1 MGKQPPGKDGPC
13 GIIEIF
19 QACRLAKRHP
29 GGTPPRFP
37 EFSPVHSL
45 LRLSRLID
53 WINER
58 VGRAVMWLVLVA
70 VVISAGNALVR
81 KLFNTS
87 SNALLEIQWYLFAA
101 IFMLAAGYTF
111 LRNEHVRIDILTSR
125 LSPRGQNVVDI
136 VGILFFLLP
145 MAGLILWLSW
155 PIVMTSLASG
165 EMSQNSGGLIR
176 WPVKMMLPLGLGLLV
191 LQAFSE
197 LVKRI
202 AFLAGHGPDPL
213 QKKSSGAATA
223 DLVAA
228 IKAQREGRVEP

>member
-1 MGKQPPGKDGPC
+1 M
-13 GIIEIF
+13 
-19 QACRLAKRHP
+19 
-29 GGTPPRFP
+29 
-37 EFSPVHSL
+37 SSL

-58 VGRAVMWLVLVA
+58 VGRSVMWLVLIA

-125 LSPRGQNVVDI
+125 LSPRGQNIVDVI
-136 VGILFFLLP
+136 GILFFLLP

-155 PIVMTSLASG
+155 PIVMMSVASG
-165 EMSQNSGGLIR
+165 EMSQNPGGLIR
-176 WPVKMMLPLGLGLLV
+176 WPVKMLLPLGLALLV
-191 LQAFSE
+191 LQALSE
-197 LVKRI
+197 LIKRV
-202 AFLAGHGPDPL
+202 AFLTGHGPNPL
-213 QKKSSGAATA
+213 RRISAGAGTE

-228 IKAQREGRVEP
+228 IKAQSDKGRTGQ

>member
-1 MGKQPPGKDGPC
+1 M
-13 GIIEIF
+13 
-19 QACRLAKRHP
+19 
-29 GGTPPRFP
+29 
-37 EFSPVHSL
+37 SSL

-111 LRNEHVRIDILTSR
+111 LRNEHVRIDLVTNR
-125 LSPRGQNVVDI
+125 LSARGQNIVDVI
-136 VGILFFLLP
+136 GILFFLLP
-145 MAGLILWLSW
+145 MAVLILWLSW

-165 EMSQNSGGLIR
+165 EMSQNPGGLIR
-176 WPVKMMLPLGLGLLV
+176 WPVKILLPIGFALLA
-191 LQAFSE
+191 LQGISE
-197 LVKRI
+197 MIKRI
-202 AFLAGHGPDPL
+202 AFLQGLIADPNAKDAGP
-213 QKKSSGAATA
+213 TA
-223 DLVAA
+223 EEELAAA
-228 IKAQREGRVEP
+228 IAAAKAKEAK

>member
-1 MGKQPPGKDGPC
+1 M
-13 GIIEIF
+13 
-19 QACRLAKRHP
+19 
-29 GGTPPRFP
+29 
-37 EFSPVHSL
+37 HSL

-125 LSPRGQNVVDI
+125 LSARGQNVVDI
-136 VGILFFLLP
+136 LGILLFLLP
-145 MAGLILWLSW
+145 MAVLILWLSW

-176 WPVKMMLPLGLGLLV
+176 WPVKMLLPLGLGLLV
-191 LQAFSE
+191 LQALSE

-202 AFLAGHGPDPL
+202 AFLTGHGPNPL
-213 QKKSSGAATA
+213 RKKPAGAATA
-223 DLVAA
+223 DLVEA
-228 IKAQREGRVEP
+228 IKAQREGRAEP

>member
-1 MGKQPPGKDGPC
+1 M
-13 GIIEIF
+13 
-19 QACRLAKRHP
+19 
-29 GGTPPRFP
+29 
-37 EFSPVHSL
+37 HSL
-45 LRLSRLID
+45 LRLSRVID

-125 LSPRGQNVVDI
+125 LSPRGQNIVDVIGI
-136 VGILFFLLP
+136 VFFLLP

-228 IKAQREGRVEP
+228 IKAQREGRAEP

>member
-1 MGKQPPGKDGPC
+1 
-13 GIIEIF
+13 
-19 QACRLAKRHP
+19 
-29 GGTPPRFP
+29 
-37 EFSPVHSL
+37 
-45 LRLSRLID
+45 
-53 WINER
+53 
-58 VGRAVMWLVLVA
+58 
-70 VVISAGNALVR
+70 
-81 KLFNTS
+81 
-87 SNALLEIQWYLFAA
+87 
-101 IFMLAAGYTF
+101 
-111 LRNEHVRIDILTSR
+111 
-125 LSPRGQNVVDI
+125 
-136 VGILFFLLP
+136 
-145 MAGLILWLSW
+145 
-155 PIVMTSLASG
+155 MTSLASG

>member
-1 MGKQPPGKDGPC
+1 M
-13 GIIEIF
+13 
-19 QACRLAKRHP
+19 
-29 GGTPPRFP
+29 
-37 EFSPVHSL
+37 SSL

-58 VGRAVMWLVLVA
+58 VGRSVMWLVLIA

-125 LSPRGQNVVDI
+125 LSPRGQNIVDVI
-136 VGILFFLLP
+136 GILFFLLP

-155 PIVMTSLASG
+155 PIVMTSVQSG
-165 EMSQNSGGLIR
+165 EMSQNPGGLIR
-176 WPVKMMLPLGLGLLV
+176 WPVKMLLPAGLALLV
-191 LQAFSE
+191 LQAISE
-197 LVKRI
+197 LIKRF
-202 AFLAGHGPDPL
+202 AFLQGKAPNPLLHGAHESNEAHDAELAHAHHDDAGEVR
-213 QKKSSGAATA
+213 K
-223 DLVAA
+223 
-228 IKAQREGRVEP
+228 

>member
-1 MGKQPPGKDGPC
+1 MS
-13 GIIEIF
+13 F
-19 QACRLAKRHP
+19 
-29 GGTPPRFP
+29 
-37 EFSPVHSL
+37 L
-45 LRLSRLID
+45 LRMSRLID

-58 VGRAVMWLVLVA
+58 VGRSVMWLVLVA

-111 LRNEHVRIDILTSR
+111 LRNEHVRIDVLTSR
-125 LSPRGQNVVDI
+125 LSARGQNIVDVI
-136 VGILFFLLP
+136 GILFFLLP
-145 MAGLILWLSW
+145 MAVLILWLSW
-155 PIVMTSLASG
+155 PIVMNALHSG

-176 WPVKMMLPLGLGLLV
+176 WPVKMLLPLGLGLLV

-202 AFLAGHGPDPL
+202 AFLTGYGPNPL
-213 QKKSSGAATA
+213 QKKSAGAATEE
-223 DLVAA
+223 LVAA
-228 IKAQREGRVEP
+228 IKAQREGRAEP

>member
-1 MGKQPPGKDGPC
+1 M
-13 GIIEIF
+13 
-19 QACRLAKRHP
+19 
-29 GGTPPRFP
+29 
-37 EFSPVHSL
+37 SSL

-136 VGILFFLLP
+136 LGIVFFLLP
-145 MAGLILWLSW
+145 MAVLILWLSW

-165 EMSQNSGGLIR
+165 EMSQNAGGLIR
-176 WPVKMMLPLGLGLLV
+176 WPVKMLLPLGLGLLV
-191 LQAFSE
+191 LQALSE

-202 AFLAGHGPDPL
+202 AFLTGHGPNPL
-213 QKKSSGAATA
+213 QKKAAGATTE

-228 IKAQREGRVEP
+228 IKAQREGRAEP

>member
-1 MGKQPPGKDGPC
+1 MS
-13 GIIEIF
+13 F
-19 QACRLAKRHP
+19 
-29 GGTPPRFP
+29 
-37 EFSPVHSL
+37 L

-58 VGRAVMWLVLVA
+58 VGRSVMWLVLIA

-125 LSPRGQNVVDI
+125 LSPRGQNIVDI
-136 VGILFFLLP
+136 LGILLFLLP

-155 PIVMTSLASG
+155 PIVMMSVASG
-165 EMSQNSGGLIR
+165 EMSQNPGGLIR
-176 WPVKMMLPLGLGLLV
+176 WPVKMLLPLGLALLV
-191 LQAFSE
+191 LQALSE
-197 LVKRI
+197 LIKRV
-202 AFLAGHGPDPL
+202 AFLTGHGPNPL
-213 QKKSSGAATA
+213 QKRSVGAATG

-228 IKAQREGRVEP
+228 IKAQREGGAK

>member
-1 MGKQPPGKDGPC
+1 M
-13 GIIEIF
+13 
-19 QACRLAKRHP
+19 
-29 GGTPPRFP
+29 
-37 EFSPVHSL
+37 HSL

-58 VGRAVMWLVLVA
+58 VGRSVMWLVLIA

-111 LRNEHVRIDILTSR
+111 LRNEHVRIEILTSR
-125 LSPRGQNVVDI
+125 LSARGQNIVDI
-136 VGILFFLLP
+136 LGILFFLLP
-145 MAGLILWLSW
+145 MAVLILWLSW
-155 PIVMTSLASG
+155 PIVVNSVQSG

-176 WPVKMMLPLGLGLLV
+176 WPVKMLLPAGLALLV
-191 LQAFSE
+191 LQAISE
-197 LVKRI
+197 LIKRV
-202 AFLAGHGPDPL
+202 AFLTGHGPNPL
-213 QKKSSGAATA
+213 RRKSAGAGTE

-228 IKAQREGRVEP
+228 IKAQSDKGGAAQ

>member
-1 MGKQPPGKDGPC
+1 M
-13 GIIEIF
+13 
-19 QACRLAKRHP
+19 
-29 GGTPPRFP
+29 
-37 EFSPVHSL
+37 SSL

-58 VGRAVMWLVLVA
+58 VGRSVMWLVLIA

-125 LSPRGQNVVDI
+125 LSPRGQNIVDVI
-136 VGILFFLLP
+136 GILFFLLP
-145 MAGLILWLSW
+145 MAVLILWLSW
-155 PIVMTSLASG
+155 PIVVNSVQSG
-165 EMSQNSGGLIR
+165 EMSQNPGGLIR
-176 WPVKMMLPLGLGLLV
+176 WPVKMLLPAGLALLV
-191 LQAFSE
+191 LQAISE
-197 LVKRI
+197 LIKRV
-202 AFLAGHGPDPL
+202 AFLTGHGPNPL
-213 QKKSSGAATA
+213 RRKSSGAGTE

-228 IKAQREGRVEP
+228 IKAQSDKARAGQ